1 MAFDAKSNTVV
12 DAVRALAKGVTSVG
26 LKAIPEA
33 WPPFWLQTQSTDLLP
48 ARFLDCTGGPAE
60 ADENPRTLLCRYGID
75 CYYVARW
82 STTAA
87 TNPYEV
93 ARNAAELLLE
103 GIMATEHLGNAA
115 LYEQVLITS
124 LPSFANRVE
133 TLFRDNDQPFA
144 ACMFSLEVLVLTD
157 RPPRS

>member
-48 ARFLDCTGGPAE
+48 ALFLDCTGGPAE

-93 ARNAAELLLE
+93 ARNAAELLSRSTSRVFQYQQRSCLE
-103 GIMATEHLGNAA
+103 PRH
-115 LYEQVLITS
+115 S
-124 LPSFANRVE
+124 LPPKWKR
-133 TLFRDNDQPFA
+133 
-144 ACMFSLEVLVLTD
+144 
-157 RPPRS
+157 